1 MDIFSNLMVIGECL
15 LDTCRTNAFIR
26 AIKKTVREG
35 DIALDVGT
43 GSGILA
49 MTSARAGAKHVY
61 AIDIASDI
69 VAFAKTNIRNNHL
82 GKRITVQQTDAKHF
96 VRESS
101 VDVVTMELMDTW
113 LVAEH
118 QGVVMNALHKN
129 GTIGKKTRLIPYRY
143 QCALTLAD
151 YDFSFYGN
159 RMPFVIQARNFAV
172 TKRIIDKRSKRIIVN
187 DIDFAKPVNT
197 QIDSTVTIPIKE
209 NGRCNALVLES
220 KTFLAP
226 GIAVWGTTDMNMP
239 VIVPIEEVDVV
250 KGQQIS
256 IRIRC
261 TMGQGFNNFNVLVEA

>member
-1 MDIFSNLMVIGECL
+1 
-15 LDTCRTNAFIR
+15 
-26 AIKKTVREG
+26 
-35 DIALDVGT
+35 
-43 GSGILA
+43 

-69 VAFAKTNIRNNHL
+69 VAFAKTNIRNNRL
-82 GKRITVQQTDAKHF
+82 GKRITVHQTDAKHF

-101 VDVVTMELMDTW
+101 VDVVTMQLMDTW

-129 GTIGKKTRLIPYRY
+129 GTIGEKTRLIPYRY

-159 RMPFVIQARNFAV
+159 RMPFVIQSRNFAV
-172 TKRIIDKRSKRIIVN
+172 TNRIAHKNSKPIIVN

-197 QIDSTVTIPIKE
+197 LIDSTVTIPIE
-209 NGRCNALVLES
+209 ANGRCNALVLES

-226 GIAVWGTTDMNMP
+226 GISVWGTTDMNMP
-239 VIVPIEEVDVV
+239 VIVPIEEKDVV
-250 KGQQIS
+250 KGQQIN
-256 IRIRC
+256 IRIRY

>member
-15 LDTCRTNAFIR
+15 LDARRTNAFMR
-26 AIKKTVREG
+26 AIKNTVREG

-113 LVAEH
+113 LVAEY

-129 GTIGKKTRLIPYRY
+129 GTIGEKTRLIPYRY

-172 TKRIIDKRSKRIIVN
+172 IKRIIDRRSKRIVVS

-197 QIDSTVTIPIKE
+197 QIDSTVTIPIQA
-209 NGRCNALVLES
+209 NGRCNALILES

-226 GIAVWGTTDMNMP
+226 GISVWGTTDMNMP
-239 VIVPIEEVDVV
+239 VIVPIEEIDVV
-250 KGQQIS
+250 NGQQIN
-256 IRIRC
+256 IRIRY
-261 TMGQGFNNFNVLVEA
+261 TMGQGFNHFNVLVEA

>member
-1 MDIFSNLMVIGECL
+1 
-15 LDTCRTNAFIR
+15 
-26 AIKKTVREG
+26 
-35 DIALDVGT
+35 
-43 GSGILA
+43 

-113 LVAEH
+113 LVAEY

-129 GTIGKKTRLIPYRY
+129 GTIGEKTRLIPYRY

-172 TKRIIDKRSKRIIVN
+172 IKRIIDRRSKRIVVS

-197 QIDSTVTIPIKE
+197 QIDSTVTIPIQA
-209 NGRCNALVLES
+209 NGRCNALILES
-220 KTFLAP
+220 RTFLAP
-226 GIAVWGTTDMNMP
+226 GISVWGTTDMNMP
-239 VIVPIEEVDVV
+239 VIVPIEEIDVV
-250 KGQQIS
+250 NGQQIN
-256 IRIRC
+256 IRIRY
-261 TMGQGFNNFNVLVEA
+261 TMGQGFNNFNLLVEA